1 MNSIKVLDCTLR
13 DGGWINNFEFGRASM
28 TSIVNGL
35 EKSGVEYIE
44 LGYIDKQ
51 KGSPDKRS
59 FFDSME
65 AIYDNGLLENRKP
78 DIEYLAMIDMGKYP
92 FEELPEKSERTAD
105 GIRLCFH
112 KKDYLKALSEGQKI
126 IDKGYDLLIQPMV
139 CTRYSTREYKELI
152 RHVNDMEGVSA
163 FYIVDSF
170 GIMKP
175 EDIKK
180 KLHVVDNNLSENIKI
195 GLHAHNNMNL
205 AFENAITVAEVP
217 LRHQVMLDSTLMG
230 MGKGPGNLCTEEIA
244 AYLDSNFYKSYD
256 VELIN
261 DIVSR
266 EILVLKKNYKWGY
279 SREYMLSAKY
289 RLTSSYAKALYRE
302 YHFPIE
308 EVEEIL
314 SQIPEEKKDS
324 FDRIFLENL
333 LEERLNSGN
342 ASEQMTASD
351 NSEKQEASDK

>member
-13 DGGWINNFEFGRASM
+13 DGGWINNFEFGCESM
-28 TSIVNGL
+28 KNIVSSL

-51 KGSPDKRS
+51 KGSPEGRS
-59 FFDSME
+59 FYDSME
-65 AIYDNGLLENRKP
+65 AIYNNGLLTDRKQ
-78 DIEYLAMIDMGKYP
+78 DIEYLAMIDFGKYP
-92 FEELPEKSERTAD
+92 LDELPEKSEKTVD

-112 KKDYLKALSEGQKI
+112 KKDYHAALSEGQKI
-126 IDKGYDLLIQPMV
+126 IEKGYDLLIQPMV

-163 FYIVDSF
+163 FYMVDSF

-180 KLHVVDNNLSENIKI
+180 KLHTVDNNLNENIKI

-205 AFENAITVAEVP
+205 AFENAITVAEIP
-217 LRHQVMLDSTLMG
+217 QRHQILLDATLMG

-256 VELIN
+256 VELVN
-261 DIVSR
+261 DTVTK
-266 EILVLKKNYKWGY
+266 EILPYKKNYKWGY

-308 EVEEIL
+308 EVDEIL
-314 SQIPEEKKDS
+314 SLIPEEKKDS

-333 LEERLNSGN
+333 LEERLNT
-342 ASEQMTASD
+342 E
-351 NSEKQEASDK
+351 EKTEK